1 MLSEDE
7 MKVIER
13 IEDTFYQDNGKG
25 IKRFQKITLYE
36 DGISDI
42 LKLLNI
48 FEKLQKEI
56 EHQKEKRENQK
67 VELAILNEKQKE
79 MNKLKNTVNSYYG
92 MFKKQERQIK
102 ELQKENEIKIK
113 GFENEELICSKFTE
127 KVGKDIIDYK
137 FEYENNQKIIDE
149 LQKEKEEKDKEIEK
163 KDKIIYEMLGSFA
176 DIGFG
181 FDYCNNDD
189 RCINDCDKCL
199 MKYFERKAKD
209 GRN

>member
-79 MNKLKNTVNSYYG
+79 MNKLKNTVSSYYG
-92 MFKKQERQIK
+92 MFKKQEKQIK
-102 ELQKENEIKIK
+102 ELQKENE
-113 GFENEELICSKFTE
+113 
-127 KVGKDIIDYK
+127 
-137 FEYENNQKIIDE
+137 
-149 LQKEKEEKDKEIEK
+149 EKDKEIETLK
-163 KDKIIYEMLGSFA
+163 RDFKIVDQECSRLERKEAKQDKIIDLMAERIEWLCKRNGILLDREHNENFTQE
-176 DIGFG
+176 DI
-181 FDYCNNDD
+181 
-189 RCINDCDKCL
+189 KQ
-199 MKYFERKAKD
+199 YFERKVKKCTED
-209 GRN
+209 G